1 MKREGSVAIVP
12 LFLAVMLL
20 FWFIAFMGGAND
32 TLHSV
37 NNVENL
43 QHLQKKLL
51 VSAMRYRYHLEQ
63 EARDAGVSLTDEQID
78 LQVNAYINEIMV
90 LNKIQE

>member
-1 MKREGSVAIVP
+1 MRNASVAIVP
-12 LFLAVMLL
+12 LFLAVLLL
-20 FWFIAFMGGAND
+20 FWFIAFMGGASD

-51 VSAMRYRYHLEQ
+51 VSAMRYRYALES
-63 EARDAGVSLTDEQID
+63 EAREAGTILTDAELD
-78 LQVNAYINEIMV
+78 AQVNVYINQIMV

>member
-1 MKREGSVAIVP
+1 MRKGSAAIVP
-12 LFLAVMLL
+12 LFIAIMLL

-37 NNVENL
+37 NNVTNL
-43 QHLQKKLL
+43 QQLQKKLL
-51 VSAMRYRYHLEQ
+51 VSAMKYRYELER
-63 EARDAGVSLTDEQID
+63 EARNKNTTITDAELDAK
-78 LQVNAYINEIMV
+78 VNDYINQIMI